1 MPAARVLVVDDEV
14 QYVDV
19 VAFKFRNAGLD
30 VLTAR
35 DGLEALQLALR
46 ERPAAIV
53 SDYQMP
59 GLNGMELCRQ
69 LRADPRTASVPFI
82 LLTAYGLEIEDAGL
96 SESGIS
102 AVMSKPFSPREL
114 LARMTELLNVPQPVA
129 PLTER
134 V

>member
-59 GLNGMELCRQ
+59 DLNGMELCRQ

-129 PLTER
+129 PPTER

>member
-129 PLTER
+129 PPTER